1 MISYSNNVGDSSSSL
16 LEEADQLAGIRSWT
30 RSFALYIMF
39 CQAMSVGDKI
49 RAEACMNLS
58 QKKGKIHLWIQCLG
72 DLKKE
77 IISQVRPNHNH
88 LHLNRSMP
96 TLLFIIP
103 LLLFL

>member
-58 QKKGKIHLWIQCLG
+58 QKEGENSVVDPVFGRSQ
-72 DLKKE
+72 KE
-77 IISQVRPNHNH
+77 NDKSGETK
-88 LHLNRSMP
+88 S
-96 TLLFIIP
+96 
-103 LLLFL
+103 

>member
-1 MISYSNNVGDSSSSL
+1 MISYSNNVGDSSSAL

-58 QKKGKIHLWIQCLG
+58 QKEGENSLVDPVFG
-72 DLKKE
+72 RSKKNDKSGE
-77 IISQVRPNHNH
+77 TKS
-88 LHLNRSMP
+88 
-96 TLLFIIP
+96 
-103 LLLFL
+103 